1 MNPEQYEHH
10 VAAVLADEGWT
21 TTVSPLSGDLGVD
34 IVAERPGRRL
44 AVQAKM
50 YGGSATKVNAEQVMC
65 LHGAAAY
72 IDCGETMLATNGG
85 LTSDARRVA
94 AKLSVDVRQI
104 PAEPVAGTA
113 ARARTDARGLS
124 FGMIWESRIHPLT
137 RTGVPRSTGAHMKIL
152 AVDGAGLRRVT
163 SKGIDQPIPIE
174 IFRWAINR
182 VLAGEVVSRQDL
194 RNRHAGRF
202 SSAVM
207 DILAAVPE
215 FESFT
220 EGRRR
225 ALRLAA
231 PSAA

>member
-1 MNPEQYEHH
+1 
-10 VAAVLADEGWT
+10 
-21 TTVSPLSGDLGVD
+21 
-34 IVAERPGRRL
+34 
-44 AVQAKM
+44 
-50 YGGSATKVNAEQVMC
+50 
-65 LHGAAAY
+65 
-72 IDCGETMLATNGG
+72 
-85 LTSDARRVA
+85 
-94 AKLSVDVRQI
+94 
-104 PAEPVAGTA
+104 
-113 ARARTDARGLS
+113 
-124 FGMIWESRIHPLT
+124 
-137 RTGVPRSTGAHMKIL
+137 MKIL

-163 SKGIDQPIPIE
+163 STGIDQPIPIE
-174 IFRWAINR
+174 IFRWAIDR

-194 RNRHAGRF
+194 RDRHAGRF